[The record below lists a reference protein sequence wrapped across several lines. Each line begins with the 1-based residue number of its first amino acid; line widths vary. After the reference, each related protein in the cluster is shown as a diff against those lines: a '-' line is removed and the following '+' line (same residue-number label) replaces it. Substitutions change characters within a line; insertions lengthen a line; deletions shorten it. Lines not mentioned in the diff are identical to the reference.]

1 MSRKYYFIILILL
14 FSIGILYFL
23 TLKSDVKS
31 EKGDDREM
39 TIKIDSLSAR
49 VKRLEEILSS
59 KHENQQDGN
68 EKLVM
73 KDDIENDE
81 ILQAL
86 DTTKSQKEKAEK
98 AEKAE
103 EEKKKKVEEENSE
116 KAEEKVAIEKKEK
129 NKAAK
134 EKKEKAEKASK
145 EKKQRKRDSN
155 MD

>member
-1 MSRKYYFIILILL
+1 MSKKYYFIILILL
-14 FSIGILYFL
+14 FSIGIIYFL
-23 TLKSDVKS
+23 TLKTDVKT
-31 EKGDDREM
+31 EKVDGREM

-68 EKLVM
+68 EKLDM

-98 AEKAE
+98 DKLPKEKAGKKKAE
-103 EEKKKKVEEENSE
+103 EEKKKKVEKENPK
-116 KAEEKVAIEKKEK
+116 KAEKKEK
-129 NKAAK
+129 
-134 EKKEKAEKASK
+134 EKKREKERIM
-145 EKKQRKRDSN
+145 ED
-155 MD
+155 